1 MDAGNR
7 SIPGLVEEEQVVLN
21 TEYIPFWKRP
31 SRTVNAGLGGYQ
43 EEAGQVHICDHFS

>member
-7 SIPGLVEEEQVVLN
+7 SIPGLVEEEQVLLN

-31 SRTVNAGLGGYQ
+31 IVNAGGLGGYQ